1 MKKLGAW
8 LIKTAHSIARWWNN
22 LKHTVK
28 CNWNKVIYAISFAM
42 DDCGD
47 GQTICTCKKWNQED

>member
-22 LKHTVK
+22 LRHTVK
-28 CNWNKVIYAISFAM
+28 CNWNKAIYAISFSM
-42 DDCGD
+42 NDCGD
-47 GQTICTCKKWNQED
+47 GQTICTCKK